1 MAITSLPDALLLPA
15 GVEPLALN
23 SERVKYSIDDFDNI
37 DDPSPALF
45 TAVAVAPPAT
55 EPMTFAL
62 PPMSEL
68 MVVVKRTADTSS
80 ATAHVRKPCAVSRK

>member
-1 MAITSLPDALLLPA
+1 MAIASLPDALLLPA

-37 DDPSPALF
+37 DDPSR
-45 TAVAVAPPAT
+45 VIHGGCRRAPGNGT
-55 EPMTFAL
+55 NDFAL

>member
-37 DDPSPALF
+37 DDPSPRYSRR
-45 TAVAVAPPAT
+45 
-55 EPMTFAL
+55 L
-62 PPMSEL
+62 PSRPGNG
-68 MVVVKRTADTSS
+68 TNDFCAAADE
-80 ATAHVRKPCAVSRK
+80 